1 MGDLSQVCGVRISAQ
16 ELMGKVLWA
25 LIRAQRC
32 LPPCFGCVSFRDRF
46 LLFVVGF
53 VFFPKLEVNG
63 KMPQTMEI

>member
-1 MGDLSQVCGVRISAQ
+1 M
-16 ELMGKVLWA
+16 LWA